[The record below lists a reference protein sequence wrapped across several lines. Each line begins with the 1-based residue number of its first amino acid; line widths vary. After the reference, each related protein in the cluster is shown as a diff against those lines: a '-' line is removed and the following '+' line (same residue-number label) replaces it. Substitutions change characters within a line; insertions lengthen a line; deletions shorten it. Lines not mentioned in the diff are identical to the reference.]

1 MLFQMSEP
9 DLYDFMRS
17 RNIKDDIIRTLI
29 EEKVNLFIKMIFYL
43 VLTFYA

>member
-17 RNIKDDIIRTLI
+17 RNIKDDIITTLI
-29 EEKVNLFIKMIFYL
+29 EEKVTYSSKWYVI
-43 VLTFYA
+43 